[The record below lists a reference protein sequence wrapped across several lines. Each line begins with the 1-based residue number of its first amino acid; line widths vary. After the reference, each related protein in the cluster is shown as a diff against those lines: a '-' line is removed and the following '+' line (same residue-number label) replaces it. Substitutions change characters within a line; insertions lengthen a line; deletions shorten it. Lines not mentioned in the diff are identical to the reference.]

1 MGGDLHAPRV
11 EAASQLLTSAAQFL
25 KSAAQFFKSAAQFL
39 ENCSA
44 VFKNCS
50 AVFIICSAVFGICTC
65 RLCCRARNL
74 HHAGFKSAHAGLQ
87 LECAGIRSTRRIIVL
102 SRTHPQG
109 RPFRAPS
116 CLHFSAEG
124 CARGGGVTDHMLP
137 DSPTCEKPDGQAFT
151 TLQMLRLGVDID
163 TCYIDGWP
171 DHVVRV
177 AGCFA

>member
-1 MGGDLHAPRV
+1 MLFYPQELNIWCRIC
-11 EAASQLLTSAAQFL
+11 SAV
-25 KSAAQFFKSAAQFL
+25 S

-87 LECAGIRSTRRIIVL
+87 LEGAGIRSTRRIIVL

-124 CARGGGVTDHMLP
+124 CARRSWVADHMLP
-137 DSPTCEKPDGQAFT
+137 DSHTCEEPDGQA
-151 TLQMLRLGVDID
+151 LGL
-163 TCYIDGWP
+163 TSTFARWP
-171 DHVVRV
+171 G
-177 AGCFA
+177 ANFANAPAWG